1 MILLKYN
8 SSHLNHFTYI
18 KFFIA
23 GPGKIMKILQ
33 EKVRIPGMGE
43 SEASYLIHHTP
54 IKSIY
59 YSNIQKI
66 IDYNKITVQNLDFK
80 PISMY

>member
-8 SSHLNHFTYI
+8 SSHLYLFKNI
-18 KFFIA
+18 KFLVA
-23 GPGKIMKILQ
+23 GPSKIIKILL
-33 EKVRIPGMGE
+33 EKVKIPGIDE
-43 SEASYLIHHTP
+43 SEACYLIHHTP

-66 IDYNKITVQNLDFK
+66 IEYNKITGQNLDFK